1 MDIFKIGIIGI
12 IAVVLAITIKSQ
24 SSQISLLISIVTGI
38 IIFLMIIPALE
49 EVIDGIFNIVRKL
62 DIGVGYIGVILKI
75 IGIAYIAEFCT
86 QICQDAGE
94 NAIASKIELGGKV
107 LIMLISVP
115 IITEL
120 LDLIT
125 RLIP

>member
-12 IAVVLAITIKSQ
+12 IAVILAITIKNQ
-24 SSQISLLISIVTGI
+24 SHQMSLLISITTGI
-38 IIFLMIIPALE
+38 LIFLMILPSLE
-49 EVIDGIFNIVRKL
+49 SVIEGIFDIIKKL
-62 DIGVGYIGVILKI
+62 DINIGYIGIILKI
-75 IGIAYIAEFCT
+75 IGIAYISEFCT

-107 LIMLISVP
+107 IIMLISVP

-125 RLIP
+125 KLIP

>member
-12 IAVVLAITIKSQ
+12 IAVILAITIKNQSQ
-24 SSQISLLISIVTGI
+24 QISLLISITTGI
-38 IIFLMIIPALE
+38 LIFLIILPSLE
-49 EVIDGIFNIVRKL
+49 NVIEAIFDIIKKL
-62 DIGVGYIGVILKI
+62 DIGIGYIGIILKI
-75 IGIAYIAEFCT
+75 IGISYISEFCT

-107 LIMLISVP
+107 IIMLISVP

-125 RLIP
+125 KLIP

>member
-12 IAVVLAITIKSQ
+12 ISIILAITIKNQ
-24 SSQISLLISIVTGI
+24 SPQISLLISIVTGI
-38 IIFLMIIPALE
+38 IIFLIILPALQQ
-49 EVIDGIFNIVRKL
+49 VIDAIFNIVKKL
-62 DIGVGYIGVILKI
+62 DISVGYIGVILKI
-75 IGIAYIAEFCT
+75 IGIAYISEFCT

-94 NAIASKIELGGKV
+94 NSIASKIELGGKV